1 MADTKTETIIDEP
14 TAPVESVLTEGMEEL
29 VEKIDVPVQL
39 EPFVAMFGNQPWIKG
54 LLVLFIFLVLA
65 KVVEWVVIPLIRRL
79 TARTST
85 HIDDLI
91 VTHIR
96 NPMFWTI
103 ALIGALVAAAVSGVD
118 AESRSAMTSFVISV
132 LIFLWMLFAVRAS
145 KLILSAASQYA
156 KPKALVRP
164 QTLPLFTNL
173 IAIAIIVFAVY
184 FIFQSWHVDMT
195 AWLASAGI
203 AGIAIG
209 FAAKD
214 TLANLFSGVFIMAD
228 SPYKIGD
235 YVVLD
240 DGGGLRG
247 KVTHI
252 GIRSTRLLTR
262 DDVEVT
268 IPNSIMGNSKVV
280 NESGGPHLKYRI
292 RVAVG
297 VAYGSDI
304 DQVREVLMSVANESD
319 AVCAEPE
326 ARVRFRTFGASSLD
340 FELLCWV
347 NNPELRGRVLD
358 ALNTAIYKRFL
369 KEGIE
374 IPFSK
379 QDLYIKELP
388 GAE

>member
-1 MADTKTETIIDEP
+1 MADDSGGTEVLKMKE
-14 TAPVESVLTEGMEEL
+14 PVESTLNSSMERL
-29 VEKIDVPVQL
+29 VDSIDVPDQL
-39 EPFVAMFGNQPWIKG
+39 EPLVALFGNQPWIKG
-54 LLVLFIFLVLA
+54 ILVLLLFLALA
-65 KVVEWVVIPLIRRL
+65 KIVELVVIPLVRKV
-79 TARTST
+79 TTRTST
-85 HIDDLI
+85 LVDDLI
-91 VTHIR
+91 VQQLR
-96 NPMFWTI
+96 SPLFWTL
-103 ALIGALVAAAVSGVD
+103 ASIGLLAAAAITGID
-118 AESRSAMTSFVISV
+118 KGIRSTLASLVMSV

-145 KLILSAASQYA
+145 KLLLSTASGRA
-156 KPKALVRP
+156 KQNALVRP
-164 QTLPLFTNL
+164 QTLPLFTNVA
-173 IAIAIIVFAVY
+173 AIAILAFSVY
-184 FIFQSWHVDMT
+184 FIFQSWNVDMT

-280 NESGGPHLKYRI
+280 NESGGPHTKYRI

-304 DQVREVLMSVANESD
+304 DRVRDVLMTVAQESD
-319 AVCAEPE
+319 SVCPEPE
-326 ARVRFRTFGASSLD
+326 PRVRFRAFGASSLD

-347 NNPELRGRVLD
+347 ENPELRGRVLD
-358 ALNTAIYKRFL
+358 ALNSAVYKRFL
-369 KEGIE
+369 LEGIE
-374 IPFSK
+374 IPFAK

-388 GAE
+388 QR